1 MTTSAVVLAIFG
13 AILSAI
19 LALILTPVYGRPVE
33 RALVRLLSDVGRR
46 VGSREL
52 DLTGIWHS
60 IYTYTTSD
68 GPGEYKGH
76 HYVVVRQFRDRVTV
90 KSLDHPEGSRL
101 WMDLEVDSGLVV
113 TGRWREDTGR
123 HLEFY
128 GVVQMLV
135 DPSRHA
141 MAGLWLGYSRSRHIK
156 ANRWELTRVSTRKN
170 RRERKRYTA
179 RGEREFSLA
188 QFGASRSRVLGYPD
202 EAGSD

>member
-1 MTTSAVVLAIFG
+1 MTTSAVVLAILG
-13 AILSAI
+13 AVLSVV
-19 LALILTPVYGRPVE
+19 LALIFTPVYGRPVE
-33 RALVRLLSDVGRR
+33 RAVVRLLSDVGGK

-68 GPGEYKGH
+68 GPGEYTGH
-76 HYVVVRQFRDRVTV
+76 HYVVVRQFRDRITV

-128 GVVQMLV
+128 GVIQMLV
-135 DPSRHA
+135 DPARHA

-156 ANRWELTRVSTRKN
+156 ANRWELIRVSSKKN

-179 RGEREFSLA
+179 RAAKEFSLT
-188 QFGASRSRVLGYPD
+188 QFGAKGSRVLGYPD
-202 EAGSD
+202 QPDPD